1 MAYTVLV
8 HILNSDSV
16 MGEVEELPAAND
28 TMIVIAN
35 PRKADGKDIH
45 YIDANATKVYWPI
58 ERINFLEVLGAEE
71 EEEIIGF
78 VRE

>member
-8 HILNSDSV
+8 HILNSDPI
-16 MGEVEELPAAND
+16 MGEVDELPAPND
-28 TMIVIAN
+28 TMIVISN

-45 YIDANATKVYWPI
+45 YIDVNATKVYWPI
-58 ERINFLEVLGAEE
+58 ERINFVEVLGADQ